1 MRHLTIAEFGVFLG
15 VNGNR
20 LVVHES
26 DGSTWETPLSRLRT
40 VRVAKAGVSLS
51 SNVILACAERGI
63 RLYFCDWRGVGVAAV
78 SGLHQHAVVSVRKA
92 QFAALGSPFAFEFAR
107 EFIVSKLRNQRAV
120 LLYFNKYVSK
130 NSAEA
135 SALLAASAETLQA
148 ISRQLAGMNFDDDW
162 RQKILGREG
171 AAASN
176 YWKVLGQAEL
186 LSPEFVQ
193 REGRGSTE
201 LTNVCLN
208 YGYSILLSYC
218 WSALDNAGLELYS
231 GFLHTDRP
239 GKPSLVLD
247 FMEEY
252 RAWVVDRVVIKLRQ
266 QIAKAKRFDQ
276 SLKSE
281 LSRMIADCMSSEI
294 LYRGKRLRLENVMQR
309 QAYRLAGAVVDKK
322 KYKGIR
328 FKW

>member
-1 MRHLTIAEFGVFLG
+1 MQIR
-15 VNGNR
+15 R
-20 LVVHES
+20 LEC
-26 DGSTWETPLSRLRT
+26 
-40 VRVAKAGVSLS
+40 
-51 SNVILACAERGI
+51 NVIG
-63 RLYFCDWRGVGVAAV
+63 
-78 SGLHQHAVVSVRKA
+78 K
-92 QFAALGSPFAFEFAR
+92 
-107 EFIVSKLRNQRAV
+107 
-120 LLYFNKYVSK
+120 
-130 NSAEA
+130 
-135 SALLAASAETLQA
+135 
-148 ISRQLAGMNFDDDW
+148 SR
-162 RQKILGREG
+162 
-171 AAASN
+171 
-176 YWKVLGQAEL
+176 
-186 LSPEFVQ
+186 
-193 REGRGSTE
+193 
-201 LTNVCLN
+201 
-208 YGYSILLSYC
+208 
-218 WSALDNAGLELYS
+218 LELYS

-309 QAYRLAGAVVDKK
+309 QAYRLAGAVVDNK